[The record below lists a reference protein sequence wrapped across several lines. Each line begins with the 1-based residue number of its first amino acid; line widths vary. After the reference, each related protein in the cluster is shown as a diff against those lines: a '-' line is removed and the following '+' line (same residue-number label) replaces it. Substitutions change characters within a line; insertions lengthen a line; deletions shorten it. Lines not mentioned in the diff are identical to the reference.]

1 MGPTLTLITLDNGR
15 RLAAYAQS
23 SWDGSLSNYINGD
36 KNVLY
41 SFNQKTYRTSK
52 TYRQYGQYS
61 ASSYGPTFGGGH
73 DFCMYADMTK
83 VAYCNSHSFAGTATN
98 VDVCGGGGN
107 VKYLEVYA
115 LGQGQMLT
123 GYSTGGARVG
133 HSNVASEQE
142 VKAVSMVVG
151 YQPRVDLW
159 KMCYNVDVDT
169 KNSQTFHAQCDN
181 VGTAFVSQKV
191 ISQTCTVERIHGLR

>member
-1 MGPTLTLITLDNGR
+1 M
-15 RLAAYAQS
+15 
-23 SWDGSLSNYINGD
+23 SNYINGD

-41 SFNQKTYRTSK
+41 SFNEKTYRTST

-73 DFCMYADMTK
+73 DFCMYGDMTK

-98 VDVCGGGGN
+98 VDVCSGGGK

-115 LGQGQMLT
+115 LVLGQMLS

-133 HSNVASEQE
+133 RSNVASADE

-151 YQPRVDLW
+151 YQPRADLW

-169 KNSQTFHAQCDN
+169 KNSQTFHNLCDN
-181 VGTAFVSQKV
+181 VGTACVSLYL
-191 ISQTCTVERIHGLR
+191 SLAPLNT